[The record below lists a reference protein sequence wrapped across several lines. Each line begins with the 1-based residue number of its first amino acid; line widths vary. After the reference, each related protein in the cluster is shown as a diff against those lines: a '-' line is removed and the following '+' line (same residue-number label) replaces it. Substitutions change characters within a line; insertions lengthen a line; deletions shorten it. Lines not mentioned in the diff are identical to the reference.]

1 MKLTLSAE
9 GWHTPS
15 FSAPG
20 LQCSLYIRMEAGHCK
35 EGPPIY
41 SIVQSQITVMCP
53 IIWQTYIIN
62 VASTRYSTF
71 SSATMAL
78 CAQRHQ
84 SSEVLTLMNSC
95 LVIKLCSE
103 APGDYLDFIVKK
115 PDAENK

>member
-1 MKLTLSAE
+1 
-9 GWHTPS
+9 
-15 FSAPG
+15 
-20 LQCSLYIRMEAGHCK
+20 MEAGHYK

-41 SIVQSQITVMCP
+41 NIVQSQTNVMFVMCP
-53 IIWQTYIIN
+53 LIWQTYIIYGK
-62 VASTRYSTF
+62 STRYSTF

-103 APGDYLDFIVKK
+103 APGDYLNFIVKK
-115 PDAENK
+115 PESDAENK